1 MRELRNYGLAAVCA
15 SVLVAAGCGSDS
27 DQPAPAVEPDPTP
40 PPAVEPDP
48 DPEPEPTPMGMIE
61 GIDPT
66 TGLLAALAA
75 AAQMGDEDM
84 EFTIQPGMSHTVGGV
99 KFMCAA
105 GEMMCEVDL
114 MVNAMGGVDGEWEG
128 GTVTAMFIDPAGNMN
143 SANAMSVAGIMRN
156 SLNGPAIAGRGAIP
170 GTPPSAGNDGV
181 WGPNSNNNNMVDDV
195 SGRPPQ
201 PALPALPPGASS
213 IATLNLRDGEMGIGA
228 MDDSMV
234 SVTDGLD
241 PSGPGY
247 GGQNPNALGYIHVG
261 DPRANSYLLAA
272 TPGSTVTAAVDM
284 DGMTDDIGSEMAGA
298 VRLAD
303 WHHKVLHA
311 DWGDTRSPGRDA
323 GNETFAVVYSDV
335 GPSTSVPFWNVA
347 SRLATPFWNANAT
360 RQWFMPQPNDR
371 RVAINPDNRQGVWDV
386 PAAAVEFTVQAA
398 QTAFTRLTVA
408 QGNRLQGTYFGAPGT
423 FECMRPTTGCTITR
437 STTDA
442 TNFTIPDMNGAA
454 TPSYS
459 GGGPGGTPVG
469 TWRFAPAAGAMVE
482 VPDQDWLAFGFWMT
496 APDSPAGT
504 HRLGVF
510 YDGMDH
516 YNYGVAVCPGGD
528 TMMPGATGPVSGM
541 DDICDNPTDPAR
553 LTGTATYMGSAT
565 GYYVNGEESGMFTA
579 DATLT
584 ARFAVPTNP
593 HTLSGR
599 IDNFRDSMGYYIDSD
614 TRAHPNDPVG
624 GGEGDWAVLLTRAAI
639 QNDGLNA
646 LNGGLVTGGIG
657 GSADG
662 VPWVTGATATA
673 SDMAGQWAARF
684 YGPDGARP
692 VVAPT
697 GVAGDFRAATSGGGK
712 GVVGAFAATR

>member
-234 SVTDGLD
+234 SVTDMLD

-247 GGQNPNALGYIHVG
+247 GANDPNVAEYNG
-261 DPRANSYLLAA
+261 ANRGASRYLLAA

-298 VRLAD
+298 VPLEGWDHR
-303 WHHKVLHA
+303 VLHA
-311 DWGDTRSPGRDA
+311 DWGDTRSPGSRRRVRDA
-323 GNETFAVVYSDV
+323 RRGVL
-335 GPSTSVPFWNVA
+335 GPAGHPRQCRSKFLGST
-347 SRLATPFWNANAT
+347 LATPFWNAA
-360 RQWFMPQPNDR
+360 
-371 RVAINPDNRQGVWDV
+371 
-386 PAAAVEFTVQAA
+386 
-398 QTAFTRLTVA
+398 
-408 QGNRLQGTYFGAPGT
+408 LQ
-423 FECMRPTTGCTITR
+423 
-437 STTDA
+437 
-442 TNFTIPDMNGAA
+442 
-454 TPSYS
+454 
-459 GGGPGGTPVG
+459 
-469 TWRFAPAAGAMVE
+469 
-482 VPDQDWLAFGFWMT
+482 
-496 APDSPAGT
+496 
-504 HRLGVF
+504 
-510 YDGMDH
+510 
-516 YNYGVAVCPGGD
+516 
-528 TMMPGATGPVSGM
+528 
-541 DDICDNPTDPAR
+541 PTDDNKAC
-553 LTGTATYMGSAT
+553 GSR
-565 GYYVNGEESGMFTA
+565 VK
-579 DATLT
+579 
-584 ARFAVPTNP
+584 P
-593 HTLSGR
+593 
-599 IDNFRDSMGYYIDSD
+599 
-614 TRAHPNDPVG
+614 
-624 GGEGDWAVLLTRAAI
+624 
-639 QNDGLNA
+639 Q
-646 LNGGLVTGGIG
+646 
-657 GSADG
+657 
-662 VPWVTGATATA
+662 
-673 SDMAGQWAARF
+673 
-684 YGPDGARP
+684 
-692 VVAPT
+692 
-697 GVAGDFRAATSGGGK
+697 
-712 GVVGAFAATR
+712 